1 MITRTIAVAAALML
15 FAAPANAFY
24 CPKTGKAIDH
34 AVSKNWKANGPQLSN
49 AQKASVEKLRDKG
62 MALHGSGDHTGAV
75 KSLAGATRIIL
86 NGM

>member
-1 MITRTIAVAAALML
+1 MFTRTIAVAAALML

-24 CPKTGKAIDH
+24 CPNQGKAID
-34 AVSKNWKANGPQLSN
+34 KALAS
-49 AQKASVEKLRDKG
+49 ASLRADQKAEVKKLRDQG

-75 KSLAGATRIIL
+75 KSLAEATRIIL

>member
-24 CPKTGKAIDH
+24 CPKTGKAIDN
-34 AVSKNWKANGPQLSN
+34 ALAKAGLS
-49 AQKASVEKLRDKG
+49 ADQKAEVAKLRDQG
-62 MALHGSGDHTGAV
+62 MALHGTGDHTGAV
-75 KSLAGATRIIL
+75 KSLAEAARIIL

>member
-15 FAAPANAFY
+15 FAAPASAFY
-24 CPKTGKAIDH
+24 CPNTGTAIDH
-34 AVSKNWKANGPQLSN
+34 ALTAANLS
-49 AQKASVEKLRDKG
+49 AEQKAEVEKLRDEG
-62 MALHGSGDHTGAV
+62 LALHGSGDHTGAV